1 MWGSLVPSAGM
12 GLTAHPTGVE
22 MKEAPA
28 REEEKGSFS
37 WPHSRV
43 PVDHSQGFQWLLKKA

>member
-37 WPHSRV
+37 WPQESLWTTPRV
-43 PVDHSQGFQWLLKKA
+43 FSGF